1 MYGCWFGLA
10 GWISLLLDGC
20 CYTLVVA
27 WMVDVMDV

>member
-20 CYTLVVA
+20 YTLVVG

>member
-10 GWISLLLDGC
+10 GWISLLLG

-27 WMVDVMDV
+27 WMNVMDV